1 MVIPAQACNVIYQP
15 EGVHSMSRGDAA
27 FRRKIRHGKYVFAV
41 LSLMRRKYTGEME
54 GIDVYGDL
62 HPFRPGPVE
71 ST

>member
-1 MVIPAQACNVIYQP
+1 
-15 EGVHSMSRGDAA
+15 MSRGDAA

-62 HPFRPGPVE
+62 HPFRPGRVE